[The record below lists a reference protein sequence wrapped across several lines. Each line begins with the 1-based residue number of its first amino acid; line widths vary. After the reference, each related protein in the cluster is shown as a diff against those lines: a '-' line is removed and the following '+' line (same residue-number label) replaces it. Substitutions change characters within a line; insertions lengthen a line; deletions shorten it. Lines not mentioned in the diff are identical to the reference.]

1 MLLNGQHGN
10 TTISWD
16 GGNFP
21 VMTTGRSDGIAAGL
35 HEMREWKSA
44 HQVSWIRA
52 IKRQMVNPY
61 LPIFRIL
68 RSHLPRQSE
77 PWANYSAINPVFA
90 RRLNILPHVIQAQ
103 KDSALAKLDSPERE
117 HYASFRAGRSWVGS
131 LLQGTGAGYA
141 LEIRDPTIDQ
151 RVLEFCFSIPV
162 DQFRGAGEDR
172 RLIRRECRDCCRSRC
187 CQILGAVNKQQTS
200 PGGGSLSGRNGDYIK
215 AVGAFTICWRLSG
228 FAKNEEG
235 LEINTRFRERKKH
248 YPMRKYTI
256 EKYSCRFIPTS
267 FSRRSIWTMM
277 EKKSIS

>member
-1 MLLNGQHGN
+1 
-10 TTISWD
+10 
-16 GGNFP
+16 
-21 VMTTGRSDGIAAGL
+21 MTTGRSDGIAAGL

-172 RLIRRECRDCCRSRC
+172 RLIRRAM
-187 CQILGAVNKQQTS
+187 QGLLPQQV
-200 PGGGSLSGRNGDYIK
+200 LSNPRRGQQAADVAWRVAAYPDEMETTLRQLEHSQFVGDYLDLPK
-215 AVGAFTICWRLSG
+215 MRRVWRSIQDSVN
-228 FAKNEEG
+228 AKNTIQCGSILLRGILAG
-235 LEINTRFRERKKH
+235 LFLLRFH
-248 YPMRKYTI
+248 GDQYGQ
-256 EKYSCRFIPTS
+256 
-267 FSRRSIWTMM
+267 
-277 EKKSIS
+277 